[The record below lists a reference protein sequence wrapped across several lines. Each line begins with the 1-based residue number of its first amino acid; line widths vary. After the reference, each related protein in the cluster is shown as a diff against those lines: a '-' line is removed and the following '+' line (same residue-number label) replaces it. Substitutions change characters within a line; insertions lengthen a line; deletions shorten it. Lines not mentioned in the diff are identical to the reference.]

1 MRLGAD
7 WKDVY
12 FLNISSRGL
21 LVQARSA
28 PPQGSFIEFR
38 RGSHVVVARVV
49 WSQEMTF
56 GVLAQDVIPVD
67 AIIQDKPPAADSKG
81 GSAQVSQE
89 RRAVPR
95 QPSAA
100 ERHERSRYRAR
111 AMEFTMLAAAGA
123 ALAGGAFS
131 MVHAAIADPMAE
143 LGSVLGGK

>member
-1 MRLGAD
+1 MLSGAE

-21 LVQARSA
+21 MVQAKSA

-49 WSQEMTF
+49 WSEQMNF
-56 GVLAQDVIPVD
+56 GVLAQDVIPVEE
-67 AIIQDKPPAADSKG
+67 IIQDKQPPADARP
-81 GSAQVSQE
+81 GSARVSHE
-89 RRAVPR
+89 RRSVAR

-111 AMEFTMLAAAGA
+111 AMEFAMLAAAGA
-123 ALAGGAFS
+123 ALAGGTVS
-131 MVHAAIADPMAE
+131 IVHAAIADPMAE
-143 LGSVLGGK
+143 LGSALGTP